1 MSLLRFA
8 AFCGAVVLSPAFLI
22 PSLAYA
28 EEMAPVALNSFSAAP
43 ANAASAQVMDQNG
56 HLLGQVERIQ
66 ADQDGKPA
74 ALSFRAA
81 QGGNMIVI
89 SAAAVSYD
97 GHVLIASND
106 QPQIAAL
113 TQSLAQPQRTA
124 TAQ

>member
-1 MSLLRFA
+1 MFAPRFA
-8 AFCGAVVLSPAFLI
+8 VFCGVLVFAPVLLM
-22 PSLAYA
+22 PSLACA
-28 EEMAPVALNSFSAAP
+28 EEMAPVALNSFSATP
-43 ANAASAQVMDQNG
+43 ASATSAQVMDQNG
-56 HLLGQVERIQ
+56 HLLGQVDRIQ
-66 ADQDGKPA
+66 ADQDGKPS

-81 QGGNMIVI
+81 PGGNTVVI

-113 TQSLAQPQRTA
+113 TQPQRTA